1 MPRYFRK
8 SVLGTPFKVNGV
20 PVKWESVARDTGV
33 RSFDDAHD
41 AALISALDAAADKRT
56 GGITRISAE
65 IYESLKKNR
74 PLTTSPNPLGVLGEV
89 RINNRDQSLVSPKV
103 RSGPVAAV
111 VVEGPSSGRQ
121 HPFATP
127 PSPASIA
134 STTTEPIT
142 VPQPPPVV
150 AFKPTRAPKSKV
162 QGVKPEQA

>member
-8 SVLGTPFKVNGV
+8 SVLGTPFKISGT
-20 PVKWESVARDTGV
+20 PIKWEPVAKDTGV
-33 RSFDDAHD
+33 RAFDDAHD
-41 AALISALDAAADKRT
+41 AALISALDAAADRRT

-111 VVEGPSSGRQ
+111 VVAAPSSGKQ

-127 PSPASIA
+127 PSPVSIA
-134 STTTEPIT
+134 ASESTR
-142 VPQPPPVV
+142 VPEPPPVV